1 MVVKQRNIRSRSQS
15 TPDYNSSA
23 HSTNT
28 EGDAG
33 QYDYQSAQ
41 FQKQPSLMGFYLIIT
56 SLFLIFTLAMGG
68 MMWFVA
74 SQIKSENLAQVTADD
89 EDDEEAQDAQPQKS
103 SSPKSK
109 SKSQKKDARVVENE
123 IRDNIFKKLN
133 NECGSC
139 VVLIESQSDD
149 ESEESALS
157 SGFIIYRDNDPNG
170 ESLIL
175 TNLHVANPEAGAYL
189 VQSKFGE
196 ITEAHLAGF
205 AKDGTDLAVLAIP
218 NMSNLKPIWKLRSSR
233 QVEEGDDVYTVGHP
247 LGLDFTVSGPG
258 KLSKK
263 RYNEE
268 KEAHGAI
275 LQHTAPISPGNSGGP
290 LLDSEGNIF
299 GINTSLAGE
308 GNSLFFAIPIEFL
321 HKEGAWLW
329 RPGNADKIA
338 EILIQGE

>member
-1 MVVKQRNIRSRSQS
+1 MVVKQRNIRSKSQS
-15 TPDYNSSA
+15 APDYNSSL
-23 HSTNT
+23 HSRNA

-33 QYDYQSAQ
+33 QYDYPSVQP
-41 FQKQPSLMGFYLIIT
+41 QKQSSMMGFYALIT
-56 SLFLIFTLAMGG
+56 TLFLLFTLVMGG
-68 MMWFVA
+68 MLWFVA
-74 SQIKSENLAQVTADD
+74 SQLKSDNPVQVTADD
-89 EDDEEAQDAQPQKS
+89 DEGEDEAQDAQGKKS
-103 SSPKSK
+103 SSK
-109 SKSQKKDARVVENE
+109 SKSEKQNAKGAGNE
-123 IRDNIFKKLN
+123 AANNIFKKLN

-149 ESEESALS
+149 ESEGSSLG
-157 SGFIIYRDNDPNG
+157 SGFVIYRDKDPNG

-175 TNLHVANPEAGAYL
+175 TNLHVANPEADTYV
-189 VQSKFGE
+189 VQSKSGE
-196 ITEAHLAGF
+196 VTEAHLAGV

-218 NMSNLKPIWKLRSSR
+218 NMSNLKPIWKLRSS
-233 QVEEGDDVYTVGHP
+233 QQIEIGDDVYTVGHP

-258 KLSKK
+258 KLSQK
-263 RYNEE
+263 RFNEE

-321 HKEGAWLW
+321 HKAGAWLW

-338 EILIQGE
+338 QIRIQGE